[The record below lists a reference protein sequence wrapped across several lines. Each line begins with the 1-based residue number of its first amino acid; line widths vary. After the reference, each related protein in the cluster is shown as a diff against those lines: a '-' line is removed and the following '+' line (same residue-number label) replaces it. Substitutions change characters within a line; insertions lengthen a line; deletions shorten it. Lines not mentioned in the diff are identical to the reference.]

1 MTSEMFLWH
10 SLDHKPQHTST
21 STCRGNMLCQ
31 CDKPSES
38 HEQQAVSPF
47 FFALQQTRQALPR
60 PTASNGK
67 LSENLEKR
75 KNMWAM
81 RNRMRLQLENLVKSS
96 TDFYKWGIF
105 NCHGSVADSFHF
117 SSPARIHRLRRQSL
131 QPVRSQKLHV
141 RYEKEPVPAALDFDL
156 L

>member
-1 MTSEMFLWH
+1 
-10 SLDHKPQHTST
+10 
-21 STCRGNMLCQ
+21 
-31 CDKPSES
+31 
-38 HEQQAVSPF
+38 
-47 FFALQQTRQALPR
+47 
-60 PTASNGK
+60 
-67 LSENLEKR
+67 
-75 KNMWAM
+75 
-81 RNRMRLQLENLVKSS
+81 MRLQLENLGKSS